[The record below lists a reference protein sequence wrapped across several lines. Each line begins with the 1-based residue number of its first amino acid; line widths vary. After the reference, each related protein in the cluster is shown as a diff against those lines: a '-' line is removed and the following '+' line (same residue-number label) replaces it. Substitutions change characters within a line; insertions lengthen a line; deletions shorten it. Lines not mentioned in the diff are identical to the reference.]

1 MSGQDDD
8 AEKSLEASQKKLD
21 DARKKGEVPKSN
33 DLITAAAYAGMLG
46 ALLFGGAAGLSELGA
61 ALTGLLGD
69 ADRIAASLG
78 DGDGGGSQLA
88 GALMVETA
96 RAMGPLFVLPPAFA
110 LICVLA
116 QRAFTV
122 TGSKLQPKL
131 SRISILSNAKQK
143 FGPEGLVEFAKSA
156 VKLLTYAVILSVFVA
171 STLPTILAFVSLD
184 PGLSMAASLRL
195 VVRFLWIV
203 LAVAVV
209 IGMADLLWQHHHHLQ
224 KNRMSR
230 KEMTDEHK
238 DSEGDP
244 HFKAQ
249 RRRRGQEI
257 AMNGMLADVPDASV
271 VIVNPTHYAV
281 ALKWNRADAGAPE
294 CVAKGVDH
302 VAARI
307 REAAEAAGVPIHSD
321 PPTARALHAVV
332 EIGEEVRPEHYA
344 AVAVAIRFAEDM
356 KRKARAR

>member
-8 AEKSLEASQKKLD
+8 AEKSHEPSQKKLD

-33 DLITAAAYAGMLG
+33 DLITAAAYAGML
-46 ALLFGGAAGLSELGA
+46 AAILAGGAAGLREMGA
-61 ALTGLLGD
+61 AMATLLGE

-78 DGDGGGSQLA
+78 PGDGGGSRLA
-88 GALMVETA
+88 GTLMVETA
-96 RAMGPLFVLPPAFA
+96 RALAPWFLLPPAFA
-110 LICVLA
+110 LTCVIA

-122 TGSKLQPKL
+122 AGSKLQPKL

-143 FGPEGLVEFAKSA
+143 FGAEGLVEFAKSA
-156 VKLLTYAVILSVFVA
+156 AKLLLYGIVLFVFVA
-171 STLPTILAFVSLD
+171 SSLPTILSFVSLD
-184 PGLSMAASLRL
+184 PGLSMSASLTL
-195 VVRFLWIV
+195 VVRFLWLV
-203 LAVAVV
+203 LAVAVG
-209 IGMADLLWQHHHHLQ
+209 IGLLDFFWQRHHHLQ

-238 DSEGDP
+238 EAEGDP
-244 HFKAQ
+244 HFKAK
-249 RRRRGQEI
+249 RRQRGQEI
-257 AMNGMLADVPDASV
+257 AMNRMLAEVPEASV

-281 ALKWNRADAGAPE
+281 ALKWDRSNPGAPE
-294 CVAKGVDH
+294 CLAKGVDH

-307 REAAEAAGVPIHSD
+307 REAALEAGVPIHSD

-332 EIGEEVRPEHYA
+332 EIGEEIRPEHYA

-356 KRKARAR
+356 RRKAGAR